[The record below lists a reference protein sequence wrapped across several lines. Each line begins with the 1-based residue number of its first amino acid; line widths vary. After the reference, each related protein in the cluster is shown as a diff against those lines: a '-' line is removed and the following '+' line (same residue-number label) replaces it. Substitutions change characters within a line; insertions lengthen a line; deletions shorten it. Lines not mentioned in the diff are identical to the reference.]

1 MSDIEIDPEELVGGD
16 GTRMK
21 TKLPGIEVTTRLD
34 DGDPEELERLHRAQL
49 TFALEHAEDAKEASR
64 M

>member
-16 GTRMK
+16 GARMK

-34 DGDPEELERLHRAQL
+34 DADPEEP
-49 TFALEHAEDAKEASR
+49 EHAEDAKEASR